1 MYGNLIWYVFP
12 TYLEVDE
19 DATEFYLNPDKG
31 MPLSLRPPQQQ
42 QQTSKEYYEE
52 EEYDENYYDK
62 GNYEEEHREGDQEPE
77 ENQYE
82 EQQQPIKSVL
92 EEELIPEKPPNW
104 NE

>member
-1 MYGNLIWYVFP
+1 MYGNLIWYLFP

-52 EEYDENYYDK
+52 EYDESYYDE
-62 GNYEEEHREGDQEPE
+62 GNYEEDHREGDQEPE